1 MNIKGLFCSAVF
13 LVGLTGCGGGGGGGG
28 EAVGGS
34 GEPAGGAGA
43 TDATTMEGAVID
55 GYIVGATVCLD
66 LNNNYAC
73 DVTEPSAESGEDG
86 AYSFEVTGDIPP
98 GTQILADIP
107 VGAEDQ
113 DLGPITKAYNMLAPH
128 DNSTAVTPLTT
139 LVSQEM
145 LSSGGE
151 ITAEQA
157 ELAVKLTLGIDSDT
171 DLLGNDFIAEADLD
185 LQGTAEVLAEAL
197 AATKAVLEGS
207 EGAATLSAAEITK
220 AAIATVKNVVAAELI
235 VGGKA
240 ALTVAEATAA
250 VTQTVQGQVQ
260 NIVAATKS
268 GDGEAVSL
276 VDVIKS
282 GELIILSEEEKRIV
296 EGGPY
301 VEGLMMEF
309 VYFPEAE
316 EGKIVD
322 ITSGSADK
330 VGFRPYDEGTDR
342 WVSIE
347 LGEDYFLGPEG
358 VWSLASENEGAGT
371 KLEKNCATFYDDG
384 ITASREYCFIRKDLS
399 GKRIGDVIPDL
410 CSDGDDDSAVTGC
423 DPDLAAP
430 EGSFVYD
437 AVYSAVENG
446 LGGYYELWFDSWC
459 GYVCN
464 DEYEE
469 TISGFIE
476 YHQVPFNHSSR
487 GDDCNS
493 PFRVKSYNDDS
504 KTGIFEWTSRQG
516 GCNSDW
522 NWEEDAVVEESVFS
536 VVTIANEEIIKTPTP
551 RLVRA
556 NNPGE
561 YGSSLTFGMAKNTQ
575 GVIGI
580 FGGRFYSAGTKIS
593 LPFNGSVDY
602 TIFASRVLVDFVFG
616 QTGTPEFP
624 YDDFLVVD

>member
-1 MNIKGLFCSAVF
+1 MSLKSLVCSAVL
-13 LVGLTGCGGGGGGGG
+13 LVGLTGCGGGGGDGAPPKPGPT
-28 EAVGGS
+28 
-34 GEPAGGAGA
+34 PAGN
-43 TDATTMEGAVID
+43 TLSGAVID

-86 AYSFEVTGDIPP
+86 AYTFEVTGDIPP

-107 VGAEDQ
+107 TTATDQ
-113 DLGPITKAYNMLAPH
+113 DLGPILKAYNMLAPH
-128 DNSTAVTPLTT
+128 DAPEVVTPLTT
-139 LVSQEM
+139 LVSQEI

-151 ITAEQA
+151 VTAEQA
-157 ELAVKLTLGIDSDT
+157 ELAVKLALGIDSDT
-171 DLLGNDFIAEADLD
+171 DLLGNDFIAEEDADL
-185 LQGTAEVLAEAL
+185 QKTAEVLAEAL

-207 EGAATLSAAEITK
+207 DLDASDISK
-220 AAIATVKNVVAAELI
+220 AAIATVKNVIAAELI
-235 VGGKA
+235 VGGEA

-268 GDGEAVSL
+268 GDGEVVSL

-296 EGGPY
+296 EGGPN

-322 ITSGSADK
+322 VTSASADT

-342 WVSIE
+342 WVPIE
-347 LGEDYFLGPEG
+347 VGEDYFLGPDG

-371 KLEKNCATFYDDG
+371 KLVKNCATFYDDG

-410 CSDGDDDSAVTGC
+410 CSDGVNGSTLPGC
-423 DPDLAAP
+423 DPELPAP

-437 AVYSAVENG
+437 AVYSAVENEF
-446 LGGYYELWFDSWC
+446 GGYYELWFDTWE
-459 GYVCN
+459 GYVN
-464 DEYEE
+464 TGDYEQ
-469 TISGFIE
+469 TISDFIAL
-476 YHQVPFNHSSR
+476 HQVAGQYSFR

-493 PFRVKSYNDDS
+493 GFRVKSYNAVS
-504 KTGIFEWTSRQG
+504 KTGIFEWTSNDE
-516 GCNSDW
+516 GCNASWD
-522 NWEEDAVVEESVFS
+522 WEENAVVEESEFS
-536 VVTIANEEIIKTPTP
+536 VLTVAKEEIIKTPAP
-551 RLVRA
+551 RLLRA

-561 YGSSLTFGMAKNTQ
+561 YGSHVTFGKAKNTE
-575 GVIGI
+575 GEIGI

-593 LPFNGSVDY
+593 MPFNGSVDY
-602 TIFASRVLVDFVFG
+602 TIFASRVLVDFVFE
-616 QTGTPEFP
+616 QTDTPAFP
-624 YDDFLVVD
+624 YEVFLGAE